1 MKVSVHTWGHLS
13 KGKEKATA
21 SISKQRPLNNLWFL
35 TCGLSGQPE
44 WAYRREAPYQREAR
58 RRRAARP
65 AKASKESVAVVGSG
79 TEGVGA
85 VPGIERAKLV
95 TLPKVPLSSGLLL
108 PPMYT
113 RPRLFPSNEKPA
125 TVDVTGVVIE
135 SELRVTEKL
144 SVPRLG
150 ETVEPFAPVV
160 EALEIMLNV

>member
-1 MKVSVHTWGHLS
+1 M
-13 KGKEKATA
+13 
-21 SISKQRPLNNLWFL
+21 
-35 TCGLSGQPE
+35 
-44 WAYRREAPYQREAR
+44 
-58 RRRAARP
+58 
-65 AKASKESVAVVGSG
+65 AVVGSG

-95 TLPKVPLSSGLLL
+95 TLPKVPLSLVLLL

-113 RPRLFPSNEKPA
+113 RLRLFPFNPKPA

-144 SVPRLG
+144 SVPRPG
-150 ETVEPFAPVV
+150 ETVEPFVPVV